1 MRYTAILKPN
11 RFTISL
17 SDETYQLLQDY
28 SDLTGHSKSTL
39 IDNWIYDRMGDH
51 RANMK
56 HIEQILT
63 EEATAKG

>member
-1 MRYTAILKPN
+1 MRYTAVLKPN

-39 IDNWIYDRMGDH
+39 IDNWIYDQMGE
-51 RANMK
+51 RKATMK